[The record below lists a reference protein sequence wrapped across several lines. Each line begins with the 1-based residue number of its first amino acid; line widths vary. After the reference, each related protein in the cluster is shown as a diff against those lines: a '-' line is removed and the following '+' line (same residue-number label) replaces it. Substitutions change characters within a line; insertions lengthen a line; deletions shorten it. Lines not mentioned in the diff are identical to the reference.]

1 MPAHHGKCP
10 ATFASHLAVLTGPL
24 WRSGRRRFTA
34 NLMRKKKTTAGFTL
48 MEILIVVA
56 IVGVL
61 ASIALPSYSRFILKS
76 GRSDAKDA
84 LTAVQFA
91 QEKWR
96 ANNSSYTA
104 SLADLGLTAT
114 TQQRRYTVSV
124 STTASGYLALATA
137 SGAQSADAACPH
149 FLVTER
155 GIVSDA
161 TYTAGGVSVDTAS
174 SAYKA
179 CWGLS

>member
-1 MPAHHGKCP
+1 
-10 ATFASHLAVLTGPL
+10 
-24 WRSGRRRFTA
+24 
-34 NLMRKKKTTAGFTL
+34 
-48 MEILIVVA
+48 MEILIVLA

-61 ASIALPSYSRFILKS
+61 TSIALPSYNKFILKS
-76 GRSDAKDA
+76 GRTDAKDA

-104 SLADLGLTAT
+104 SLSDLGLTST
-114 TQQRRYTVSV
+114 TQQKRYTVSV
-124 STTASGYLALATA
+124 STTTSGYIALATA
-137 SGAQSADAACPH
+137 TGAQSTDSSCPY

-161 TYTAGGVSVDTAS
+161 TYTAGTVSVNTAS
-174 SAYKA
+174 SVYKG